1 MTKIETMLSI
11 IEELLARFRG
21 KNTTVD
27 DVAMGV
33 SVLNNLIRTIHA
45 MPGDQVDIRA
55 LRIEES
61 FPETLAK
68 LGVTQADI
76 DEALKG

>member
-1 MTKIETMLSI
+1 MNKIEVMLSI

-21 KNTTVD
+21 KNPTVD

-33 SVLNNLIRTIHA
+33 SVLNNIVQNIRA
-45 MPGDQVDIRA
+45 MPGVVDLRA
-55 LRIEES
+55 LRLEES

-68 LGVTQADI
+68 LGVTQTDI
-76 DEALKG
+76 DKALKG

>member
-1 MTKIETMLSI
+1 MNKIEVMLSI

-21 KNTTVD
+21 KNPTVD

-33 SVLNNLIRTIHA
+33 SVLHNLIHNIRS
-45 MPGDQVDIRA
+45 MPGDVVDLRA

-68 LGVTQADI
+68 FGVTQADV
-76 DEALKG
+76 DEALKE

>member
-1 MTKIETMLSI
+1 MLSL
-11 IEELLARFRG
+11 IEELLKRLRG
-21 KNTTVD
+21 KNATVD
-27 DVAMGV
+27 DVAIGV
-33 SVLNNLIRTIHA
+33 SIAQNLIRNIRA
-45 MPGDQVDIRA
+45 MPGDVVDLRA

-76 DEALKG
+76 DKALE

>member
-1 MTKIETMLSI
+1 MSKLEVMLSL
-11 IEELLARFRG
+11 IEELLKRLRG
-21 KNTTVD
+21 KNATVD
-27 DVAMGV
+27 EVAMGV
-33 SVLNNLIRTIHA
+33 SIAHNLIRNIRA
-45 MPGDQVDIRA
+45 MPGEVVDLRA

-68 LGVTQADI
+68 LGVTQADV

>member
-1 MTKIETMLSI
+1 MNKIEVMLSI

-21 KNTTVD
+21 KNPTVD

-33 SVLNNLIRTIHA
+33 SVLHNLISNIPA
-45 MPGDQVDIRA
+45 MPCHLVDLRA

-68 LGVTQADI
+68 LGVTQADV

>member
-1 MTKIETMLSI
+1 MSKLEVMLSL
-11 IEELLARFRG
+11 IEELLKRLRG
-21 KNTTVD
+21 KNATVD
-27 DVAMGV
+27 DVAIGV
-33 SVLNNLIRTIHA
+33 SIAQNLIRNIRA
-45 MPGDQVDIRA
+45 MPGDVVDLRA

-76 DEALKG
+76 DKALE